1 MSSETAPRTINLDSL
16 SLEQL
21 NGMKQSEE
29 SRLNG
34 LTAQYAQLRA
44 AAARLHASQNAIG
57 EISDGSSGPES
68 SNKEVMVPL
77 TESVYVPG
85 TLMEKEKLLV
95 EIGTGFYVEKSSKD
109 TNAFLERKLK
119 IVDMNSE
126 NITKAVQATR
136 SNLESI
142 QVAMQG
148 KILEIRARQE
158 GQRHRTAVE
167 GSGDAAAAAN

>member
-1 MSSETAPRTINLDSL
+1 MSDDNAPQTINLDTL

-29 SRLNG
+29 NRLNA
-34 LTAQYAQLRA
+34 LTARYAQLRA

-57 EISDGSSGPES
+57 EISDGSSGS
-68 SNKEVMVPL
+68 SASKEVMVPL

-95 EIGTGFYVEKSSKD
+95 EIGTGFYVEKTPKD

-126 NITKAVQATR
+126 NITKVVQATR

-142 QVAMQG
+142 QIAMQG
-148 KILEIRARQE
+148 KLLEIRARQE

-167 GSGDAAAAAN
+167 GSGNEAAETN